1 MMMLLGIQTRMNIIM
16 PQYQNNTM
24 SIGPTVHKRVTRLL
38 FCRILIVTFMLGL
51 ATFIQFKAKSLSENS
66 LTWIYVIIILHYV
79 FSFIYLALLKRTKN
93 VTLNIYLQLITDN
106 LLITAL
112 VYVTGGI
119 SSIYSSFYHMVI
131 IYSALF
137 LNLRGSIIA
146 ACLSSIL
153 YGSLLDLEFYR
164 IIHPMYAPQTQYSFS
179 AGYAFASIFIYIVS
193 FYTVA
198 FLISVIVEKEKFT
211 RRLLAKKASEFNK
224 LDLLHRRIIESV
236 GLGIITIDLSGRIQ
250 SMNQAAQSI
259 TEKQFETVFNQPITK
274 TLTFI
279 PDTCLSSKKQQK
291 EPTEKEIHYWSNN
304 EERIFSIAVT
314 PLLDRKQFKIGEI
327 IIIRDVTLIK
337 EMEAETQKSKQL
349 ALIGEMAAGL
359 AHEIRNPLASLGG
372 SIQLLQKNLTL
383 DLKNKRLMN
392 IILRGRKQLENLVK
406 DFLLLSKNS
415 PKRMDEI
422 HICHLIKETIESI
435 KYAAAWNDNIHI
447 QHMCLVENIITGN
460 QTEIKEVIWNLT
472 INAVQSMPDGGSLV
486 IKSYEMNTKE
496 GPHVSIQISDTGCG
510 IENKAIGDIFTPFY
524 TTKERGTGLGLA
536 IVNRITESHG
546 GKLSI
551 KSTVGK
557 GSCFT
562 ILLPIS
568 RKS

>member
-1 MMMLLGIQTRMNIIM
+1 MH
-16 PQYQNNTM
+16 QYPKNKL
-24 SIGPTVHKRVTRLL
+24 SIGPTVYRRVIRLL

-51 ATFIQFKAKSLSENS
+51 ATFIQFKARSLSEKA
-66 LTWIYVIIILHYV
+66 LTWIYLIIVLHYI
-79 FSFIYLALLKRTKN
+79 FSFGYLVLLKKTKN
-93 VTLNIYLQLITDN
+93 ISVNIYLQLITDN
-106 LLITAL
+106 LLITLL

-137 LNLRGSIIA
+137 QNLRGSIIA
-146 ACLSSIL
+146 ASMSSIL
-153 YGSLLDLEFYR
+153 YGTLLNCEYYH
-164 IIHPMYAPQTQYSFS
+164 IISPMYAPQTHYSFS

-236 GLGIITIDLSGRIQ
+236 DLGIITIDLSGRIQ
-250 SMNQAAQSI
+250 SMNQAAQNLTDSNFNTI
-259 TEKQFETVFNQPITK
+259 VNQPVK
-274 TLTFI
+274 KVLTFI
-279 PDTCLSSKKQQK
+279 PDTCLSSASQRQGLS
-291 EPTEKEIHYWSNN
+291 EQDIQYRTNGST
-304 EERIFSIAVT
+304 RIYRIAVS
-314 PLLDRKQFKIGEI
+314 PLLDRKHIKIGEI
-327 IIIRDVTLIK
+327 IIIKDETIIK
-337 EMEAETQKSKQL
+337 EMETDAQKSKQL

-372 SIQLLQKNLTL
+372 SIQLMQQSL
-383 DLKNKRLMN
+383 DLDPKNQRLMN

-406 DFLLLSKNS
+406 DFLLLSKS
-415 PKRMDEI
+415 SAKRMDDI
-422 HICHLIKETIESI
+422 HLCKLIQDTLESI
-435 KYAAAWNDNIHI
+435 KYASAWN
-447 QHMCLVENIITGN
+447 ENIRIHQICQVKRILTGN
-460 QTEIKEVIWNLT
+460 QTEIKEIIWNLT
-472 INAVQSMPDGGSLV
+472 INAVQSMPDGGILTV
-486 IKSYEMNTKE
+486 KCNEIDMKSENFIT
-496 GPHVSIQISDTGCG
+496 IQISDTGCG
-510 IENKAIGDIFTPFY
+510 IANESIQKIFTPFY

-536 IVNRITESHG
+536 IVNRITESHD

-562 ILLPIS
+562 ILLPTS
-568 RKS
+568 RRA

>member
-1 MMMLLGIQTRMNIIM
+1 MHQHPNIKL
-16 PQYQNNTM
+16 
-24 SIGPTVHKRVTRLL
+24 SIGPTVYRRVIRLL
-38 FCRILIVTFMLGL
+38 FCRVLIVTFMLGL

-79 FSFIYLALLKRTKN
+79 FSFGYLVLLKQTKN
-93 VTLNIYLQLITDN
+93 ISLNIYLQLITDN
-106 LLITAL
+106 LLITSL

-146 ACLSSIL
+146 ASMSSIL
-153 YGSLLDLEFYR
+153 YGTLLDLEYYH
-164 IIHPMYAPQTQYSFS
+164 IIIPMYAPQSQYSFS

-211 RRLLAKKASEFNK
+211 RRLLAKKASEFRK

-236 GLGIITIDLSGRIQ
+236 DLGIITIDLSERIQ
-250 SMNQAAQSI
+250 SMNQAAQNL
-259 TEKQFETVFNQPITK
+259 TDTKFETIVNQPLK
-274 TLTFI
+274 KVLKLI
-279 PDTCLSSKKQQK
+279 PDNFFSSASQSQGASEQDIQYWANSKSKIYRIALS
-291 EPTEKEIHYWSNN
+291 
-304 EERIFSIAVT
+304 
-314 PLLDRKQFKIGEI
+314 PLLDRKQVKIGLILI
-327 IIIRDVTLIK
+327 IKDVTQIK
-337 EMEAETQKSKQL
+337 EMEIDAQKSKQL

-359 AHEIRNPLASLGG
+359 AHEIRNPLGSLGG
-372 SIQLLQKNLTL
+372 SIQLMKKNLDL
-383 DLKNKRLMN
+383 DPKNQRLMN

-406 DFLLLSKNS
+406 DFLLLSKS
-415 PKRMDEI
+415 SSKRVDEI
-422 HICHLIKETIESI
+422 QICKLIQETLESI
-435 KYAAAWNDNIHI
+435 KYASAWNDNIHI
-447 QHMCLVENIITGN
+447 HHMCQVESLFLGN
-460 QTEIKEVIWNLT
+460 QTEIKEIIWNLT
-472 INAVQSMPDGGSLV
+472 INAVQSMPDGGILN
-486 IKSYEMNTKE
+486 IKCNEVDMKE
-496 GPHVSIQISDTGCG
+496 GRNISIQISDTGCG
-510 IENKAIGDIFTPFY
+510 IENHSIQKIFTPFY

-536 IVNRITESHG
+536 IVNRITESHD

-562 ILLPIS
+562 ILLPLSKRI
-568 RKS
+568 

>member
-1 MMMLLGIQTRMNIIM
+1 MH
-16 PQYQNNTM
+16 QYPKIKL
-24 SIGPTVHKRVTRLL
+24 SIGPTVYRRVIRLL

-51 ATFIQFKAKSLSENS
+51 ATFIQFKARSLSEKA
-66 LTWIYVIIILHYV
+66 LTWIYLIIVLHYIC
-79 FSFIYLALLKRTKN
+79 SFGYLVLLKKTKN
-93 VTLNIYLQLITDN
+93 ISVNIYLQLITDN
-106 LLITAL
+106 LLITLL

-146 ACLSSIL
+146 ASMSSIL
-153 YGSLLDLEFYR
+153 YGSLLNCEYYH
-164 IIHPMYAPQTQYSFS
+164 IISPMYAPQTHYSFS
-179 AGYAFASIFIYIVS
+179 AGYAFASIFTYIVS

-236 GLGIITIDLSGRIQ
+236 DLGIITIDLSGRIQ
-250 SMNQAAQSI
+250 SMNQAAQNL
-259 TEKQFETVFNQPITK
+259 TESKFDTIVNQPVK
-274 TLTFI
+274 KVLTFI
-279 PDTCLSSKKQQK
+279 PDTCLSSASQRQGLS
-291 EPTEKEIHYWSNN
+291 EQDIQYRTNGST
-304 EERIFSIAVT
+304 RIYRIAVS
-314 PLLDRKQFKIGEI
+314 PLLDRKHIKIGEI
-327 IIIRDVTLIK
+327 IIIKDETIIK
-337 EMEAETQKSKQL
+337 EMETDAQKSKQL

-372 SIQLLQKNLTL
+372 SIQLMQKSL
-383 DLKNKRLMN
+383 DLDPKNQRLMN

-406 DFLLLSKNS
+406 DFLLLSKS
-415 PKRMDEI
+415 SAKRIDEI
-422 HICHLIKETIESI
+422 HICKLIQDTLESI
-435 KYAAAWNDNIHI
+435 KYASAWN
-447 QHMCLVENIITGN
+447 ENIRIHQTCQVKNILSGN
-460 QTEIKEVIWNLT
+460 QTEIKEIIWNLT
-472 INAVQSMPDGGSLV
+472 INAVQSMPDGGILTV
-486 IKSYEMNTKE
+486 KCNEIDMKAGSYIT
-496 GPHVSIQISDTGCG
+496 IQISDTGCG
-510 IENKAIGDIFTPFY
+510 IENESIQKIFTPFY

-536 IVNRITESHG
+536 IVNRITESHD

-562 ILLPIS
+562 ILLPTS
-568 RKS
+568 RRA

>member
-1 MMMLLGIQTRMNIIM
+1 MKL
-16 PQYQNNTM
+16 
-24 SIGPTVHKRVTRLL
+24 SIGPTVYRRVIRLL

-51 ATFIQFKAKSLSENS
+51 ATFIQFKARSLSEKS
-66 LTWIYVIIILHYV
+66 LTWIYLIIVLHYV
-79 FSFIYLALLKRTKN
+79 FSFGYLVLLKKTKN
-93 VTLNIYLQLITDN
+93 ISVNIYLQLITDN
-106 LLITAL
+106 LLITLL

-146 ACLSSIL
+146 ASMSSIL
-153 YGSLLDLEFYR
+153 YGTLLNCEYYHL
-164 IIHPMYAPQTQYSFS
+164 ISPMYAPQNQYSYS

-198 FLISVIVEKEKFT
+198 FLISVIVEKEKYT

-236 GLGIITIDLSGRIQ
+236 DLGIITIDLSGRIQ
-250 SMNQAAQSI
+250 SMNQAAQNLTDSKFDTI
-259 TEKQFETVFNQPITK
+259 VNQPIK
-274 TLTFI
+274 KALAFI
-279 PDTCLSSKKQQK
+279 PDTCLSSASQGISEQDIQYRTNRK
-291 EPTEKEIHYWSNN
+291 TSIY
-304 EERIFSIAVT
+304 RIAVS
-314 PLLDRKQFKIGEI
+314 PLLDRKLIKIGEI
-327 IIIRDVTLIK
+327 IIIKD
-337 EMEAETQKSKQL
+337 ETIIREIETDAQKSKQL

-372 SIQLLQKNLTL
+372 SIQLMQKNLDL
-383 DLKNKRLMN
+383 DPKNQRLMN

-406 DFLLLSKNS
+406 DFLLLSKS
-415 PKRMDEI
+415 SARRMDEI
-422 HICHLIKETIESI
+422 HICRLIQETLESI
-435 KYAAAWNDNIHI
+435 KHASAWNEQIRIH
-447 QHMCLVENIITGN
+447 QTCEVKSSLSGN
-460 QTEIKEVIWNLT
+460 QTEIKEIIWNLT
-472 INAVQSMPDGGSLV
+472 INAVQSMPDGGILTLKCNE
-486 IKSYEMNTKE
+486 IEMKDGNYI
-496 GPHVSIQISDTGCG
+496 SIQISDTGCG
-510 IENKAIGDIFTPFY
+510 IENDSIQKIFTPFY

-536 IVNRITESHG
+536 IVNRIIESHD

-562 ILLPIS
+562 ILFPTS
-568 RKS
+568 RRA

>member
-1 MMMLLGIQTRMNIIM
+1 MH
-16 PQYQNNTM
+16 QYPKM
-24 SIGPTVHKRVTRLL
+24 KLSIGPTVYRRVIRLL

-51 ATFIQFKAKSLSENS
+51 ATFIQFKARSLSEKS
-66 LTWIYVIIILHYV
+66 LTWIYLIIVLHYV
-79 FSFIYLALLKRTKN
+79 FSFGYLVLLKKTKN
-93 VTLNIYLQLITDN
+93 ISVNIYLQLITDN
-106 LLITAL
+106 LLITLL

-146 ACLSSIL
+146 ASMSSIL
-153 YGSLLDLEFYR
+153 YGTLLNCEYYHL
-164 IIHPMYAPQTQYSFS
+164 ISPMYAPQNQYSYS

-198 FLISVIVEKEKFT
+198 FLISVIVEKEKYT

-236 GLGIITIDLSGRIQ
+236 DLGIITIDLSGRIQ
-250 SMNQAAQSI
+250 SMNQAAQNLTDSKFDTI
-259 TEKQFETVFNQPITK
+259 VNQPIK
-274 TLTFI
+274 KALAFI
-279 PDTCLSSKKQQK
+279 PDTCLSSASQGISEQDIQYRTNRK
-291 EPTEKEIHYWSNN
+291 TSIY
-304 EERIFSIAVT
+304 RIAVS
-314 PLLDRKQFKIGEI
+314 PLLDRKLIKIGEI
-327 IIIRDVTLIK
+327 IIIKD
-337 EMEAETQKSKQL
+337 ETIIREIETDAQKSKQL

-372 SIQLLQKNLTL
+372 SIQLMQKNLDL
-383 DLKNKRLMN
+383 DPKNQRLMN

-406 DFLLLSKNS
+406 DFLLLSKS
-415 PKRMDEI
+415 SARRMDEI
-422 HICHLIKETIESI
+422 HICRLIQETLESI
-435 KYAAAWNDNIHI
+435 KHASAWNEQIRIH
-447 QHMCLVENIITGN
+447 QTCEVKSSLSGN
-460 QTEIKEVIWNLT
+460 QTEIKEIIWNLT
-472 INAVQSMPDGGSLV
+472 INAVQSMPDGGILTLKCNE
-486 IKSYEMNTKE
+486 IEMKDGNYI
-496 GPHVSIQISDTGCG
+496 SIQISDTGCG
-510 IENKAIGDIFTPFY
+510 IENDSIQKIFTPFY

-536 IVNRITESHG
+536 IVNRIIESHD

-562 ILLPIS
+562 ILFPTS
-568 RKS
+568 RRA

>member
-1 MMMLLGIQTRMNIIM
+1 MH
-16 PQYQNNTM
+16 QYPKIKL
-24 SIGPTVHKRVTRLL
+24 SIGPTVYRRVIRLL

-51 ATFIQFKAKSLSENS
+51 ATFIQFKARSLSEKA
-66 LTWIYVIIILHYV
+66 LTWIYLIIVLHYIC
-79 FSFIYLALLKRTKN
+79 SFGYLVLLKKTKN
-93 VTLNIYLQLITDN
+93 ISVNIYLQLLTDN
-106 LLITAL
+106 LLITLL

-146 ACLSSIL
+146 ASMSSIL
-153 YGSLLDLEFYR
+153 YGSLLNCEYYH
-164 IIHPMYAPQTQYSFS
+164 IISPMYAPQTHYSFS
-179 AGYAFASIFIYIVS
+179 AGYAFASIFTYIVS

-236 GLGIITIDLSGRIQ
+236 DLGIITIDLSGRIQ
-250 SMNQAAQSI
+250 SMNQAAQNL
-259 TEKQFETVFNQPITK
+259 TESKFDTIVNQPVK
-274 TLTFI
+274 KVLTFI
-279 PDTCLSSKKQQK
+279 PDTCLSSASQRQGLS
-291 EPTEKEIHYWSNN
+291 EQDIQYRTNGST
-304 EERIFSIAVT
+304 RIYRIAVS
-314 PLLDRKQFKIGEI
+314 PLLDRKHIKIGEI
-327 IIIRDVTLIK
+327 IIIKDETIIK
-337 EMEAETQKSKQL
+337 EMETDAQKSKQL

-372 SIQLLQKNLTL
+372 SIQLMQKSL
-383 DLKNKRLMN
+383 DLDPKNQRLMN

-406 DFLLLSKNS
+406 DFLLLSKS
-415 PKRMDEI
+415 SAKRIDEI
-422 HICHLIKETIESI
+422 HICKLIQDTLESI
-435 KYAAAWNDNIHI
+435 KYASAWN
-447 QHMCLVENIITGN
+447 ENIRIHQTCQVKNILSGN
-460 QTEIKEVIWNLT
+460 QTEIKEIIWNLT
-472 INAVQSMPDGGSLV
+472 INAVQSMPDGGILTV
-486 IKSYEMNTKE
+486 KCNEIDMKAGSYIT
-496 GPHVSIQISDTGCG
+496 IQISDTGCG
-510 IENKAIGDIFTPFY
+510 IENESIQKIFTPFY

-536 IVNRITESHG
+536 IVNRITESHD

-562 ILLPIS
+562 ILLPTS
-568 RKS
+568 RRA